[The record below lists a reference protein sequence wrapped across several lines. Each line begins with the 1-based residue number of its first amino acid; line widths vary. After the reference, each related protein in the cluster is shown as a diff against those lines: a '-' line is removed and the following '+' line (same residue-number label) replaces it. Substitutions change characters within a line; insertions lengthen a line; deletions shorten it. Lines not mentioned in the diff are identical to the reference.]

1 MASTAALISVS
12 EYLNT
17 SYRPDCDYIDGQVLE
32 RNLGETPHSGLQ
44 IYLAS
49 LLFTNRRLWNI
60 RPYTEQRVQI
70 SEKRFRIPDVCAMRP
85 GDSPAPIIHIAPL
98 LCIEIYSPR
107 DTTRTMQARIDDYLT
122 LGVKNIWLIDPLRRQ
137 ASTADAT
144 GIHPLTTDA
153 FTIAATPIRIP
164 LDDLWSE
171 LDDITAN
178 R

>member
-44 IYLAS
+44 IYLAMI
-49 LLFTNRRLWNI
+49 LRANRNIWNI

-70 SEKRFRIPDVCAMRP
+70 SEKRFRIPDICAMRP
-85 GDSPAPIIHIAPL
+85 GDPPGPILRTAPL

-107 DTTRTMQARIDDYLT
+107 DTARTMQDRIDDYLA
-122 LGVKNIWLIDPLRRQ
+122 LGVPNIWLIDPARRL
-137 ASTADAT
+137 AWTADPN
-144 GIHPLTTDA
+144 GQHPLATEA
-153 FTIAATPIRIP
+153 FTIEHTPIQIP
-164 LDDLWSE
+164 LADLWAE
-171 LDDITAN
+171 LDDIAAG